1 MWTSLLLLRWGL
13 YAFAQGPISAP
24 APAPVSF
31 SGQTRPYEKNLNP
44 VVRPLSV
51 TGNNTDWC
59 QPFKPCNRTGPAEGE
74 IESSYGYGL
83 APGDGSNVRSS
94 IYRYASIVPPAAVDW
109 RQALTPWPVRD
120 QGACGGCWA
129 FAAAAALEAAV
140 AVATQLA
147 QPPHLA
153 EQESVDCLLSG
164 CTGGRPGDALMR
176 ALTTTYGLASE
187 DAYPY
192 TSGDTAQAGTC
203 KVSAA

>member
-1 MWTSLLLLRWGL
+1 MPLCTVAQTV
-13 YAFAQGPISAP
+13 YPAFNNEPHVVMTRVHHRGPCA
-24 APAPVSF
+24 
-31 SGQTRPYEKNLNP
+31 EKQL
-44 VVRPLSV
+44 
-51 TGNNTDWC
+51 
-59 QPFKPCNRTGPAEGE
+59 FA
-74 IESSYGYGL
+74 
-83 APGDGSNVRSS
+83 
-94 IYRYASIVPPAAVDW
+94 
-109 RQALTPWPVRD
+109 
-120 QGACGGCWA
+120 GGCWA